1 MEKAPQAIET
11 SWAEVVDLFY
21 SLNLVVWQAV
31 PREQRLSYD
40 REREREREWRG
51 GDNCL
56 GI

>member
-31 PREQRLSYD
+31 PRE
-40 REREREREWRG
+40 
-51 GDNCL
+51 
-56 GI
+56 